1 MALPQRLGR
10 YTLERRLAAGGMAE
24 VFLARQSGPE
34 GFEKVCVVKR
44 MLPHLN
50 DDQTFVGMF
59 LDEARLAAR
68 LTHPN
73 IAQIFDFGHDEEDD
87 AYYLAMEYVPGANLH
102 RVIDDHSRRFAP
114 IPLGPAVK
122 MVALA
127 CAGLDFAH
135 SATDDSG
142 APLHIIHR
150 DVSPHNI
157 MLSKTGD
164 IKLIDFGIAKANV
177 GNQATKAG
185 TLKGK
190 YAYMAPEQI
199 RGQPL
204 DQRTDIYAMG
214 LVLYELLAGRPAIV
228 GDSEATLMGAAA
240 RRDFAPIHTLRPE
253 VPQKVRDVLERA
265 TALNLSDRY
274 GSAVQ
279 MSDELEDFLVGSG
292 TRVRAS
298 ELASLLTASTNVT
311 NVSGGTPGTPLGASP
326 SFATPAKTDVAVD
339 PLPAVTLPDT
349 TGNAPA
355 HAPTQKAE
363 WPDALAATQDEV
375 TAPQG
380 APLKTAPSRAPAMV
394 AIGLVALAASATAL
408 VVYKAHAPESSDSVL
423 VPPPPAR
430 AVPVTA
436 AVKPSPAP
444 APAPAA
450 EKPAPADAPAPA
462 PVAAA
467 GSTSTAP
474 AEPAAHPKP
483 TGTRKTKEP
492 HGTEQ
497 PATTGTAPA
506 ATRAEKPTAAAAP
519 QGKGTVMFRVLPY
532 AEVFRD
538 GQSLGVTPLKP
549 LELEAGKYA
558 FKFVCADTKKSDARE
573 VTVTG
578 GSHTV
583 VKVDL
588 R

>member
-1 MALPQRLGR
+1 MALPHKLGR

-24 VFLARQSGPE
+24 VYLARQSGPE

-59 LDEARLAAR
+59 LDEAQLAAR

-73 IAQIFDFGHDEEDD
+73 IAQIFDFGRDEDED

-102 RVIDDHSRRFAP
+102 RVIDDHARRHAA
-114 IPLGPAVK
+114 IALGPAVK

-127 CAGLDFAH
+127 CAGLGFAH
-135 SATDDSG
+135 NAVDESG

-157 MLSKTGD
+157 MLSKNGD

-177 GNQATKAG
+177 GNHATKAG

-204 DQRTDIYAMG
+204 DHRTDIYAMG

-240 RRDFAPIHTLRPE
+240 RRDFTPIQTLRPD

-265 TALNLSDRY
+265 TALALTDRY
-274 GSAVQ
+274 GSAVE
-279 MSDELEDFLVGSG
+279 MSDELEDFLVHSG
-292 TRVRAS
+292 TRVRNS

-311 NVSGGTPGTPLGASP
+311 AVTPGTPIGASP
-326 SFATPAKTDVAVD
+326 AFATPAKTEITPDRSKPVETQPDRLKRVETQPDARKTLD
-339 PLPAVTLPDT
+339 GKPA
-349 TGNAPA
+349 
-355 HAPTQKAE
+355 

-380 APLKTAPSRAPAMV
+380 APVKPSASRVPAV
-394 AIGLVALAASATAL
+394 LAIGLVMLAAMATA
-408 VVYKAHAPESSDSVL
+408 VVVWKAHAPEESVL

-430 AVPVTA
+430 AAPVTA
-436 AVKPSPAP
+436 AAEHPAP
-444 APAPAA
+444 AEP
-450 EKPAPADAPAPA
+450 EKPAPKPADPAPA

-467 GSTSTAP
+467 SPTAA
-474 AEPAAHPKP
+474 AEPAGHPKS
-483 TGTRKTKEP
+483 TGTKKPKEGHAEKSP
-492 HGTEQ
+492 
-497 PATTGTAPA
+497 PAGAPAPARGEKSPAPA
-506 ATRAEKPTAAAAP
+506 ATPPA
-519 QGKGTVMFRVLPY
+519 KGTVVFRVLPY

-549 LELEAGKYA
+549 LELEPGKYS
-558 FKFVCADTKKSDARE
+558 FKFVCADTKKSDARD
-573 VTVTG
+573 VTVSSG
-578 GSHTV
+578 AQAV

>member
-1 MALPQRLGR
+1 MALPQKLGR

-24 VFLARQSGPE
+24 VYLARQSGPE

-59 LDEARLAAR
+59 LDEAQLAAR

-73 IAQIFDFGHDEEDD
+73 IAQIFDFGRDEEED

-102 RVIDDHSRRFAP
+102 RVIDDHARRHAP
-114 IPLGPAVK
+114 MPLGPAVK

-127 CAGLDFAH
+127 CAGLGFAH
-135 SATDDSG
+135 TAADESG

-157 MLSKTGD
+157 MLSKNGD

-177 GNQATKAG
+177 GTHATKAG

-204 DQRTDIYAMG
+204 DHRTDIYAMG

-240 RRDFAPIHTLRPE
+240 RRDFAPIHTLRPD
-253 VPQKVRDVLERA
+253 VPQKVRDVVERA
-265 TALNLSDRY
+265 TALALTDRY
-274 GSAVQ
+274 ASAVE
-279 MSDELEDFLVGSG
+279 MSDDLEDFLVNSG
-292 TRVRAS
+292 TRVRSS
-298 ELASLLTASTNVT
+298 ELAALLTASTNVT
-311 NVSGGTPGTPLGASP
+311 NVTPGTPIGASP
-326 SFATPAKTDVAVD
+326 AFATPARTEITPSRSKPVETQPDADRSKPIETQPDARKTLDGK
-339 PLPAVTLPDT
+339 P
-349 TGNAPA
+349 G
-355 HAPTQKAE
+355 

-375 TAPQG
+375 TSPQG
-380 APLKTAPSRAPAMV
+380 DPVKARASRAPAV
-394 AIGLVALAASATAL
+394 LAIGLVMLAAAATA
-408 VVYKAHAPESSDSVL
+408 VVVWKAHAPEVPESVL

-430 AVPVTA
+430 AVPLTA
-436 AVKPSPAP
+436 AEPARPAP
-444 APAPAA
+444 APAEP
-450 EKPAPADAPAPA
+450 EKPAVKPAEPTPA

-467 GSTSTAP
+467 NPTAT
-474 AEPAAHPKP
+474 AEAAGHPKP
-483 TGTRKTKEP
+483 TGAKKPKEG
-492 HGTEQ
+492 HAEKS
-497 PATTGTAPA
+497 TAPA
-506 ATRAEKPTAAAAP
+506 ATSAPAPARAEKSPAQA
-519 QGKGTVMFRVLPY
+519 KGTVVFRVLPY

-549 LELEAGKYA
+549 LELEPGRYS

-573 VTVTG
+573 VTVSSG
-578 GSHTV
+578 AQSV